1 MTIDTLSDLYKALER
16 DVPDFAEQ
24 TSGELFNGDIVF
36 PTSRWKMGRIWIEN
50 GYRLD
55 PSPSPTED
63 GTATYENYATL
74 RCAVDLLMHHHRKR
88 FMDAAPI
95 ARLVS
100 EVDSLMQ
107 GTGWSIEGQDTVDGA
122 IAGWMHSDYDR
133 ACHDD
138 ITDLAIMRVEIAD
151 SGEVSEVSVLATGEG
166 YQPFEED
173 EFWGDDLATQIADWF
188 RDRLD
193 AYGQLPEG
201 A

>member
-1 MTIDTLSDLYKALER
+1 MTIDTLNALSQALGR
-16 DVPDFAEQ
+16 DIPDFAERAD
-24 TSGELFNGDIVF
+24 LFNGDLVF
-36 PTSRWKMGRIWIEN
+36 DTSRSKMARIWIEN

-74 RCAVDLLMHHHRKR
+74 RCAVNHLMHNHGER
-88 FMDAAPI
+88 FMNAAPI
-95 ARLVS
+95 AHLVD

-107 GTGWSIEGQDTVDGA
+107 GTGWRLEGQDTVDGA
-122 IAGWMHSDYDR
+122 IAGWMHSDYDKGWPGG
-133 ACHDD
+133 

-151 SGEVSEVSVLATGEG
+151 SGEVSEVTAIVTGAE

-173 EFWGDDLATQIADWF
+173 DFWGEDLAAKIAAWF
-188 RDRLD
+188 KERLD

>member
-1 MTIDTLSDLYKALER
+1 MTINTLNDLYKAIER
-16 DVPDFAEQ
+16 DVPDFAEK

-36 PTSRWKMGRIWIEN
+36 PTSRGKMGRIWIEN

-74 RCAVDLLMHHHRKR
+74 RCAVDHLMHNHGDR

-95 ARLVS
+95 ARLVR

-107 GTGWSIEGQDTVDGA
+107 GTEWGLEGEDTVDGA
-122 IAGWMHSDYDR
+122 IAGWMHSDYDL

-151 SGEVSEVSVLATGEG
+151 SGEVSEVTVIATGEG
-166 YQPFEED
+166 YQPFEEE
-173 EFWGDDLATQIADWF
+173 EFWGDDLAAKIAAWF
-188 RDRLD
+188 KERLD
-193 AYGQLPEG
+193 AYGQLPEDD
-201 A
+201 

>member
-24 TSGELFNGDIVF
+24 TSSELFNGDIVF

-74 RCAVDLLMHHHRKR
+74 RCAVDLLMHNHRKR

-107 GTGWSIEGQDTVDGA
+107 GTEWRLEGQDTVDGA

-133 ACHDD
+133 ACHDE

-151 SGEVSEVSVLATGEG
+151 SGEVSEVSVLA
-166 YQPFEED
+166 
-173 EFWGDDLATQIADWF
+173 LSLIHI
-188 RDRLD
+188 
-193 AYGQLPEG
+193 
-201 A
+201 

>member
-24 TSGELFNGDIVF
+24 TSSELFNGDIVF

-74 RCAVDLLMHHHRKR
+74 RCAVDLLMHNHRKR

-107 GTGWSIEGQDTVDGA
+107 GTEWRLEGQDTVDGA

-133 ACHDD
+133 ACHDE

-166 YQPFEED
+166 YQPFDED
-173 EFWGDDLATQIADWF
+173 EFWGDDLATKIAYWF

>member
-1 MTIDTLSDLYKALER
+1 MTINNLSDLYKALAR
-16 DVPDFAEQ
+16 DVPDFAERN
-24 TSGELFNGDIVF
+24 SDELFNGDLVF
-36 PTSRWKMGRIWIEN
+36 GTSRGKMGRIWIEN

-74 RCAVDLLMHHHRKR
+74 RWAVDLLMHNHTPR

-95 ARLVS
+95 ARLAS

-107 GTGWSIEGQDTVDGA
+107 GTGWRLEGEDTVDGA
-122 IAGWMHSDYDR
+122 IAGWMHSDYDKGWPGG
-133 ACHDD
+133 

-151 SGEVSEVSVLATGEG
+151 TDEVSEVSAIVTGAE

-173 EFWGDDLATQIADWF
+173 DFWGEDLAAKIAAWF
-188 RDRLD
+188 KERLD
-193 AYGQLPEG
+193 AYGQLPEDD
-201 A
+201 

>member
-1 MTIDTLSDLYKALER
+1 MTIDTLNDLSKALER
-16 DVPDFAEQ
+16 DIPEFAKRA
-24 TSGELFNGDIVF
+24 SGEPFNGDLVF
-36 PTSRWKMGRIWIEN
+36 PTSRGKMARIWIEN
-50 GYRLD
+50 GYCLD

-74 RCAVDLLMHHHRKR
+74 RCAVSHLMHNHGGR

-107 GTGWSIEGQDTVDGA
+107 GTEWRLEGEDTVDGA

-133 ACHDD
+133 ACHDE

-166 YQPFEED
+166 YQPFDED
-173 EFWGDDLATQIADWF
+173 EFWGDDLATKIAGWF
-188 RDRLD
+188 RERLD

>member
-1 MTIDTLSDLYKALER
+1 MTINNLNDLYKALER
-16 DVPDFAEQ
+16 DVPDFAEK

-36 PTSRWKMGRIWIEN
+36 PTSRGKMGRIWIEN

-74 RCAVDLLMHHHRKR
+74 RCAVDHLMHNHGDR

-95 ARLVS
+95 ARLVR

-107 GTGWSIEGQDTVDGA
+107 GTEWGLEGEDTVDGA
-122 IAGWMHSDYDR
+122 IAGWMLSDYDL
-133 ACHDD
+133 ACRDG

-151 SGEVSEVSVLATGEG
+151 SGEVSEVTVIATGEG
-166 YQPFEED
+166 YQPFEEE
-173 EFWGDDLATQIADWF
+173 EFWGDDLAAKIAGQFKWW
-188 RDRLD
+188 LD
-193 AYGQLPEG
+193 VYEQLPEDD
-201 A
+201 

>member
-1 MTIDTLSDLYKALER
+1 MTIDTLSDLYKALAR
-16 DVPDFAEQ
+16 DVPDFAER

-74 RCAVDLLMHHHRKR
+74 RCAVDLLMHNHRKR

-107 GTGWSIEGQDTVDGA
+107 GTGWRLEGQDTVDGA
-122 IAGWMHSDYDR
+122 IAGWMHSDYDKG
-133 ACHDD
+133 CHDG

-151 SGEVSEVSVLATGEG
+151 TGEVSEVTVIATGEG
-166 YQPFEED
+166 YQPFEEE
-173 EFWGDDLATQIADWF
+173 EFWGDDLAAKIAWQF
-188 RDRLD
+188 KWWLD
-193 AYGQLPEG
+193 VYEQLPEG